1 MPLNFEQFLTP
12 IRKLHE
18 IIRDKVVESC
28 EENSMDELS
37 KVARETTADTIY
49 TIDKISEELII
60 DYLDKE
66 IAKSFPLILIAEGLP
81 GGKITLPD
89 SSSEEEA
96 VLRII
101 IDPID
106 GTRGL
111 MYQKRS
117 AWILTGLAPNKGNST
132 KLSDIEFAIQT
143 EIPMIKQH
151 LSDRLWAFKGRE
163 AHAERVNRLTGEVCS
178 IKFAPSKAPTI
189 KHGFATISRFIP
201 GARDI
206 LSTID
211 EEITRKALGP
221 IHKDKALCFEDQ
233 YICTGGQFYELMA
246 GHDRFIAD
254 FRPLIEPILA
264 DKGSALGLCCH
275 PYDVCTE
282 LIARELGVII
292 TDENGN
298 QLSSNLSVDE
308 NVTWIGYAN
317 KSIQSQIEP
326 HLRNAFKKYLGK

>member
-1 MPLNFEQFLTP
+1 MTQHFEQFLTP

-18 IIRDKVVESC
+18 IIRDKVIASC
-28 EENSMDELS
+28 EKKSMADLS
-37 KVARETTADTIY
+37 KVARETTSDTIY
-49 TIDKISEELII
+49 EIDKISEELII
-60 DYLDKE
+60 DYLDQE
-66 IAKSFPLILIAEGLP
+66 IAINFPLILIMEGLY
-81 GGKITLPD
+81 GGKITLPKEAN
-89 SSSEEEA
+89 EEDT

-101 IDPID
+101 MDPID

-117 AWILTGLAPNKGNST
+117 AWILTGVAPNKGEST
-132 KLSDIEFAIQT
+132 NLSDIEFAIQT

-151 LSDRLWAFKGRE
+151 LCDTLWAFKGRG
-163 AHAERVNRLTGEVCS
+163 AHAERVNRLTGEVGS
-178 IKFAPSKAPTI
+178 IKLAPSKAQTI
-189 KHGFATISRFIP
+189 KHGFATISRFVP

-221 IHKDKALCFEDQ
+221 IQKGKALCFEDQ
-233 YICTGGQFYELMA
+233 YICTGGQFYELVA

-254 FRPLIEPILA
+254 IRPLMKPILA
-264 DKGSALGLCCH
+264 GRGLALGLCCH

-282 LIARELGVII
+282 LIARESGVII
-292 TDENGN
+292 TDENCN
-298 QLSSNLSVDE
+298 QLAANLNVDE
-308 NVTWIGYAN
+308 DISWIGYAN

-326 HLRNAFKKYLGK
+326 HLRNAINKYLGK